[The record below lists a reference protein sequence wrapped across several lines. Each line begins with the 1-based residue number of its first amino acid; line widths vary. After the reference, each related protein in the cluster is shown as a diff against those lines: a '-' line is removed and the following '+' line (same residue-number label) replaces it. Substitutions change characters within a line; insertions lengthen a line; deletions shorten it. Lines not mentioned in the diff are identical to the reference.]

1 MFRNPFEVEGGWYK
15 ANFHTHTTVS
25 DGQATLEERI
35 EQYAARGYAVLA
47 ITDHGSVSEAAAR
60 STDDFL
66 LLDGIE
72 LTVTPFEDGRF
83 YHLVCVNVPSGLT
96 FPGGPDANLV
106 IDHLKYHGAA
116 TFVGHPYWTGNTLR
130 ELAPLQGHA
139 GIEVF
144 NALCQGIGRG
154 YSSVHWDQMLG
165 AGLRVPAI
173 AVDDAHSAG
182 GGFDVFGGWTMLRMT
197 ELTVP
202 AVMEAIR
209 TACYYSSSGAEILD
223 FRVENGAACVRC
235 GEAREIHFMAAGCH
249 GRSLYAR
256 DGAMLTEARA
266 EVGSEWKYVR
276 AEVVSAEG
284 KRAWT
289 NPVFL

>member
-25 DGQATLEERI
+25 DGKATLEERI
-35 EQYAARGYAVLA
+35 EQYASRGYAVLA
-47 ITDHGSVSEAAAR
+47 ITDHGTVSEVAAR

-72 LTVTPFEDGRF
+72 VGVSSSDGSRF
-83 YHLVCVNVPSGLT
+83 YHLACVNVPSGLT
-96 FPGGPDANLV
+96 LPGKPDANLV
-106 IDHLKYHGAA
+106 IDHLKHHGAA
-116 TFVGHPYWTGNTLR
+116 TFVAHPYWTGNTLQ

-144 NALCQGIGRG
+144 NAVCQDIGRG
-154 YSSVHWDQMLG
+154 YSSVHWDEMLG

-173 AVDDAHSAG
+173 AVDDAHGAG
-182 GGFDVFGGWTMLRMT
+182 DGRDLAGGWTMLRMT

-202 AVMEAIR
+202 AVMEAIG
-209 TACYYSSSGAEILD
+209 TACYYASSGAEILD
-223 FRVENGAACVRC
+223 FRVENGEAYVRC
-235 GEAREIHFMAAGCH
+235 GEAREIHFMAADSH
-249 GRSLYAR
+249 GRSLYAG
-256 DGAMLTEARA
+256 DEAMLTEGGA